1 MSTKIKVLKE
11 NNNVKEGEKIKS
23 IEGKMDERNKERKI
37 QAKKKK
43 KKRSKK

>member
-23 IEGKMDERNKERKI
+23 MEGKMDERNKERKMK
-37 QAKKKK
+37 AKKKK
-43 KKRSKK
+43 KKSKK